1 MNLMGLTTDIRTHIE
16 SMRKDKTI
24 LTFTG
29 EVRLIRRSGEIEIE
43 WGFYPVKRDK
53 ITDRDDGI

>member
-1 MNLMGLTTDIRTHIE
+1 MNLSGLTIDILTHIE

-24 LTFTG
+24 LSFTG
-29 EVRLIRRSGEIEIE
+29 EVRLIRRSGDIEIE

-53 ITDRDDGI
+53 VTEVDDGI